1 MSVNRYVVESIIK
14 ARKSKSPPIRQLK
27 DILNDKVIKENGIF
41 RLSVNDFIKM
51 RDNVVL
57 RRMMTKPLNTNL
69 QKLTIFCN
77 IIAVEAKNHIDLSA
91 KKINEKLEAPL
102 LKTIRDLSAK
112 KINEK
117 LEAPLLKTIR
127 DLSAKKINE
136 KLEAPLL
143 KTIRDLPDEIIDK
156 IIGHYDSM
164 ISTIF
169 TSLKTFLVSLS
180 NEVEKGHTLIANI
193 VASLNDDDKTGI
205 VNSIRNFFV
214 LQNIE
219 EEQRKEYFNGDSPDT
234 DDFSKLIKTFIR
246 NIYLRFLYPSSKKT
260 TFLNVEYFSQLYFE
274 DTKLPSNIKRHLIS
288 FMNEYTP
295 KLDDRLVRY
304 MSYLIDDVIHE
315 DYVLKLSKDDRDKAK
330 TDDKLYYN
338 NYYLLIEGI
347 EVRNTMEQKGEVVG
361 TGVLTPN
368 KRFVIEKESTKN
380 DFTHE
385 ECKMWAMMPIFNPRT
400 LEPILIDSPIY
411 NLLLSKSYH
420 YDKSLIPRMI
430 TSRGYKV
437 IYGVLFTKNSESSS
451 SSPHSGQYM

>member
-14 ARKSKSPPIRQLK
+14 ARKSKSPLIPIHQSKSPPIRQLK

-51 RDNVVL
+51 RNNVVL

-77 IIAVEAKNHIDLSA
+77 IIAVEAKNHI
-91 KKINEKLEAPL
+91 
-102 LKTIRDLSAK
+102 
-112 KINEK
+112 
-117 LEAPLLKTIR
+117 

-193 VASLNDDDKTGI
+193 VASFSDDDKTDI
-205 VNSIRNFFV
+205 VNNIRIFFKE
-214 LQNIE
+214 QNITVN
-219 EEQRKEYFNGDSPDT
+219 QQKKYFNGDSPNT

-246 NIYLRFLYPSSKKT
+246 NIYLRSLYPSSINT
-260 TFLNVEYFSQLYFE
+260 TFNILFLNIEYFSQLYFE
-274 DTKLPSNIKRHLIS
+274 DTKLPSNIKEQLFS
-288 FMNEYTP
+288 FMTEYTP

-315 DYVLKLSKDDRDKAK
+315 DYVFKLSKDDRDKAK
-330 TDDKLYYN
+330 TDDKLYNN

-347 EVRNTMEQKGEVVG
+347 EVKNTMEQKGEVVG

-368 KRFVIEKESTKN
+368 KRFVIEKENTDN
-380 DFTHE
+380 NFTHE

-400 LEPILIDSPIY
+400 ITPILIDSPLY
-411 NLLLSKSYH
+411 NLLLCKSYH

>member
-51 RDNVVL
+51 RDNVII
-57 RRMMTKPLNTNL
+57 RTMMTKPLNTNL

-77 IIAVEAKNHIDLSA
+77 IIAVEAKNHI
-91 KKINEKLEAPL
+91 
-102 LKTIRDLSAK
+102 
-112 KINEK
+112 
-117 LEAPLLKTIR
+117 

-193 VASLNDDDKTGI
+193 VASLNDDDKTDI
-205 VNSIRNFFV
+205 VNSIRIFFEE
-214 LQNIE
+214 QNIE
-219 EEQRKEYFNGDSPDT
+219 PEQRKKYFNGVSPNT

-315 DYVLKLSKDDRDKAK
+315 DYVFKLSKDDRDKPK

-368 KRFVIEKESTKN
+368 KRFVIEKENTDN
-380 DFTHE
+380 NFTHK

-400 LEPILIDSPIY
+400 ITPILIDSPLY
-411 NLLLSKSYH
+411 NLLLCKSYH

-437 IYGVLFTKNSESSS
+437 IYRVLFTKNSESSS

>member
-77 IIAVEAKNHIDLSA
+77 IIAVEAKNHI
-91 KKINEKLEAPL
+91 
-102 LKTIRDLSAK
+102 
-112 KINEK
+112 
-117 LEAPLLKTIR
+117 

>member
-51 RDNVVL
+51 RDNVII
-57 RRMMTKPLNTNL
+57 RTMMTKPLNTNL

-102 LKTIRDLSAK
+102 LKTIRDL
-112 KINEK
+112 
-117 LEAPLLKTIR
+117 
-127 DLSAKKINE
+127 
-136 KLEAPLL
+136 
-143 KTIRDLPDEIIDK
+143 PDEIIDK

-169 TSLKTFLVSLS
+169 TSLKIFLVSLS

-193 VASLNDDDKTGI
+193 VASLNDDDKTDI
-205 VNSIRNFFV
+205 VNSIRIFFEE
-214 LQNIE
+214 QNIE
-219 EEQRKEYFNGDSPDT
+219 PEQRKKYFNGVSPNT

-315 DYVLKLSKDDRDKAK
+315 DYVFKLSKDDRDKPK

-368 KRFVIEKESTKN
+368 KRFVIEKENTDN
-380 DFTHE
+380 NFTHK

-400 LEPILIDSPIY
+400 ITPILIDSPLY
-411 NLLLSKSYH
+411 NLLLCKSYH

-437 IYGVLFTKNSESSS
+437 IYRVLFTKNSESSS